1 MDQTGSYLTWL
12 SLLWS
17 HVFLEISWGELPKS
31 TSNQA
36 CSSGAQNDHR
46 LQWLQPHSYHKYAS
60 GHISDISGISMH
72 INSIQVSHLKCYGFC
87 ESNFLGNY
95 LTAVGVFR
103 RLTCHMLQRDAVLFS
118 RRGSQEMWQGN
129 EGQLIARKAHVA
141 LKGS

>member
-60 GHISDISGISMH
+60 GHISDISIQSYLQGTRERVEKKH
-72 INSIQVSHLKCYGFC
+72 INRHMFVACKAGLKYQVYRSVVSMKPPNQTTMYPPSGGPNLVVNHPTRWTSHP
-87 ESNFLGNY
+87 E
-95 LTAVGVFR
+95 R
-103 RLTCHMLQRDAVLFS
+103 
-118 RRGSQEMWQGN
+118 
-129 EGQLIARKAHVA
+129 
-141 LKGS
+141 